1 MNNDSNAVRGRHLE
15 SLANMFIGKIT
26 SVDSIVA
33 GLLEELEPFTG
44 ATSIRGGTDGLV
56 PAPAA
61 GDEVK
66 FLCGD
71 GTWSTVASGSCILD
85 TVCPSV
91 NGGLWY
97 EVANGTPVV
106 KIYYN
111 GTEYPLGGAEDTE
124 LSVYPSPLNV
134 PAGESATATISC
146 NSGGEITVTSLT
158 EGVRVE
164 RSGNVI
170 TVYYAAGMDTANI
183 KISAAATLGY
193 TPAEILLPV
202 RMAAAD
208 PNLTVTPSTVTVPID
223 GSITAEVSFNGSGT
237 ITVLKGSEDVTASYY
252 DATNKIITVPYSA
265 DVTSATF
272 TINLSAC
279 PGYLADSETLA
290 VTMQPSRNLTI
301 SPATATIAPDG
312 TATFTVSY
320 DGGGTATLTWDDA
333 RIYPTYSTLPGT
345 VTVPYYAYPTDNGDY
360 PAATATFTV
369 LYEGVE
375 ELIVCM
381 PFTNNIFEDFCGGA
395 YMSGDHALPVLSDG
409 AVYFQND
416 KMRAVITHFI
426 GGKIYLGGKDFT
438 FRFWFKMLS
447 NSNEGSVPAQLGLD
461 ASPGPLYATLSRKS
475 NALQLVL
482 VATDNTQTLTG
493 ISYSFG
499 TWAHF
504 EIDYIYSS
512 STCKA
517 FLNGRLIGN
526 LSIVWEQNTNS
537 RKIIIGNYSGNTSII
552 FSGYVDEVQIY
563 DGVALHTENFTPPAR
578 SST

>member
-111 GTEYPLGGAEDTE
+111 GVEYPLGGANETS

-134 PAGESATATISC
+134 PMGGSATATIDCS
-146 NSGGEITVTSLT
+146 SGGDITAISLT

-170 TVYYAAGMDTANI
+170 TVYYAAGIDTASV
-183 KISAAATLGY
+183 KISVAATLGY
-193 TPAEILLPV
+193 TPAEIQLPV

-223 GSITAEVSFNGSGT
+223 GSITAEVRFDGGGT
-237 ITVLKGSEDVTASYY
+237 ITVIKDSQDVTASYY

-272 TINLSAC
+272 TVNLSAS
-279 PGYLADSETLA
+279 PGYLDDSETLA

-312 TATFTVSY
+312 TANFTVSY
-320 DGGGTATLTWDDA
+320 DGGGTATLTWDNA

-345 VTVPYYAYPTDNGDY
+345 ITVPYYAYPTDTTVTFTVSVPASGDY

-369 LYEGVE
+369 LYEGVDELVSCLPFTTSLYE
-375 ELIVCM
+375 ELASSGDWGNHG
-381 PFTNNIFEDFCGGA
+381 TGGA
-395 YMSGDHALPVLSDG
+395 VLANGAL
-409 AVYFQND
+409 
-416 KMRAVITHFI
+416 
-426 GGKIYLGGKDFT
+426 
-438 FRFWFKMLS
+438 FRGCW
-447 NSNEGSVPAQLGLD
+447 
-461 ASPGPLYATLSRKS
+461 
-475 NALQLVL
+475 
-482 VATDNTQTLTG
+482 
-493 ISYSFG
+493 
-499 TWAHF
+499 
-504 EIDYIYSS
+504 
-512 STCKA
+512 
-517 FLNGRLIGN
+517 
-526 LSIVWEQNTNS
+526 
-537 RKIIIGNYSGNTSII
+537 
-552 FSGYVDEVQIY
+552 
-563 DGVALHTENFTPPAR
+563 
-578 SST
+578 

>member
-1 MNNDSNAVRGRHLE
+1 
-15 SLANMFIGKIT
+15 
-26 SVDSIVA
+26 
-33 GLLEELEPFTG
+33 
-44 ATSIRGGTDGLV
+44 
-56 PAPAA
+56 
-61 GDEVK
+61 
-66 FLCGD
+66 
-71 GTWSTVASGSCILD
+71 
-85 TVCPSV
+85 
-91 NGGLWY
+91 
-97 EVANGTPVV
+97 
-106 KIYYN
+106 
-111 GTEYPLGGAEDTE
+111 
-124 LSVYPSPLNV
+124 
-134 PAGESATATISC
+134 
-146 NSGGEITVTSLT
+146 
-158 EGVRVE
+158 
-164 RSGNVI
+164 
-170 TVYYAAGMDTANI
+170 
-183 KISAAATLGY
+183 
-193 TPAEILLPV
+193 
-202 RMAAAD
+202 
-208 PNLTVTPSTVTVPID
+208 
-223 GSITAEVSFNGSGT
+223 
-237 ITVLKGSEDVTASYY
+237 
-252 DATNKIITVPYSA
+252 
-265 DVTSATF
+265 
-272 TINLSAC
+272 
-279 PGYLADSETLA
+279 
-290 VTMQPSRNLTI
+290 
-301 SPATATIAPDG
+301 
-312 TATFTVSY
+312 
-320 DGGGTATLTWDDA
+320 
-333 RIYPTYSTLPGT
+333 
-345 VTVPYYAYPTDNGDY
+345 
-360 PAATATFTV
+360 
-369 LYEGVE
+369 
-375 ELIVCM
+375 
-381 PFTNNIFEDFCGGA
+381 
-395 YMSGDHALPVLSDG
+395 MSGDHALPVLSDG